1 MNRINGICCG
11 DCSKCTLLANG
22 EVDMIPCIL
31 DQIFRRVQT
40 NETEI
45 ATLKDMIAT
54 KKTVDVNVVSNNL
67 RDEDDEI

>member
-1 MNRINGICCG
+1 MNRVSGICCG
-11 DCSKCTLLANG
+11 DCSKCALLANG

-31 DQIFRRVQT
+31 DQIFRRVQI

-45 ATLKDMIAT
+45 VTLKDMIAT

>member
-1 MNRINGICCG
+1 MNRVDGICCG

-40 NETEI
+40 NENEI
-45 ATLKDMIAT
+45 ATLKEMITT
-54 KKTVDVNVVSNNL
+54 KETVDVNVVSNKLKN
-67 RDEDDEI
+67 EDDEI

>member
-1 MNRINGICCG
+1 MNRVNGICCG

-40 NETEI
+40 NENEI
-45 ATLKDMIAT
+45 ATLKEMIAT
-54 KKTVDVNVVSNNL
+54 KETSDVNVVSNKL
-67 RDEDDEI
+67 KDEDDEI

>member
-1 MNRINGICCG
+1 
-11 DCSKCTLLANG
+11 
-22 EVDMIPCIL
+22 MIPCIL

>member
-1 MNRINGICCG
+1 MNRVSGICCG

-54 KKTVDVNVVSNNL
+54 KKTVDVNVVSNKL